1 MAELIPLLYH
11 SSGWYAGGGA
21 VLPPNPVATG
31 AENDGG
37 AENGCAIGTGA
48 GTLGVIGTLGVK
60 DWLQLPQLSL
70 VFYQKRQYLKQHP
83 LRYEIDPHLVVL
95 RDSIV

>member
-48 GTLGVIGTLGVK
+48 GTLGVMGKLGV
-60 DWLQLPQLSL
+60 DMLFAEPAIFSCVLPNAARP
-70 VFYQKRQYLKQHP
+70 KTAPIAK
-83 LRYEIDPHLVVL
+83 
-95 RDSIV
+95 

>member
-48 GTLGVIGTLGVK
+48 GTLGVIGKLGV
-60 DWLQLPQLSL
+60 DMLFAEPAIFSCVLPNAAIP
-70 VFYQKRQYLKQHP
+70 KTAPIAK
-83 LRYEIDPHLVVL
+83 
-95 RDSIV
+95 

>member
-48 GTLGVIGTLGVK
+48 GTLGVVGTLGVK
-60 DWLQLPQLSL
+60 DGVGALAAAPATFSCVLP
-70 VFYQKRQYLKQHP
+70 KAAIPKTAP
-83 LRYEIDPHLVVL
+83 IA
-95 RDSIV
+95 I

>member
-1 MAELIPLLYH
+1 MAEFIPLVYH

-37 AENGCAIGTGA
+37 AYDVGA
-48 GTLGVIGTLGVK
+48 
-60 DWLQLPQLSL
+60 
-70 VFYQKRQYLKQHP
+70 
-83 LRYEIDPHLVVL
+83 
-95 RDSIV
+95 

>member
-1 MAELIPLLYH
+1 MAEFIPLVYH

-48 GTLGVIGTLGVK
+48 GITGADGKLGVDILFAEPAIFSCV
-60 DWLQLPQLSL
+60 LPNAAIP
-70 VFYQKRQYLKQHP
+70 KTAPIAK
-83 LRYEIDPHLVVL
+83 
-95 RDSIV
+95 